1 MALHSQLPIFKV
13 TYDLTLLASQLTRS
27 FPRDAKPHGATLREL
42 CADMINRIY
51 RANCARD
58 KRAHLSE
65 LLEITQT
72 TELQLRLARDLRFI
86 STGQY
91 AKAIE
96 LTDKIG
102 KQAMG
107 WSKSCAPSA

>member
-1 MALHSQLPIFKV
+1 M
-13 TYDLTLLASQLTRS
+13 
-27 FPRDAKPHGATLREL
+27 
-42 CADMINRIY
+42 
-51 RANCARD
+51 
-58 KRAHLSE
+58 
-65 LLEITQT
+65 
-72 TELQLRLARDLRFI
+72 RFI

-96 LTDKIG
+96 LTNQVG